1 MEKVRESKGEARAM
15 GARIGQARSLQMYI
29 SIRLLR
35 STFVTLSSNERVS
48 RWVDMCFAA
57 LSMLTGTK

>member
-15 GARIGQARSLQMYI
+15 GARIGQARPLQMYI

-35 STFVTLSSNERVS
+35 STFVTLVQ
-48 RWVDMCFAA
+48 
-57 LSMLTGTK
+57 TKGYRAG